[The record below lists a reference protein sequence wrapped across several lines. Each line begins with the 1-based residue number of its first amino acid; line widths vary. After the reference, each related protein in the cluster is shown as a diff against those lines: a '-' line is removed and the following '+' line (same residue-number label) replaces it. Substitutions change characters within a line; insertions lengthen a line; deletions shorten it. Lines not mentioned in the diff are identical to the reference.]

1 MIRITFNPDK
11 LELEIKGHAKHGK
24 KGEDIVCAAVSTLF
38 YTLGEALC
46 ESREMLTEEAIFKD
60 EKGKG
65 LISCVPK
72 PEYEGNIARTYW
84 TILTG
89 LQLVEKNYK
98 KNVRFRIVG

>member
-1 MIRITFNPDK
+1 MIRITFTPET
-11 LELEIKGHAKHGK
+11 LELSIKGHAKHGK

-38 YTLGEALC
+38 YTLGEALS
-46 ESREMLTEEAIFKD
+46 ESREMLTKEAVFKD
-60 EKGKG
+60 ENGKG

-89 LQLVEKNYK
+89 LQLLEKNYK
-98 KNVRFRIVG
+98 KNVRLRIVG